1 MAKDDQESTNNDVQ
15 EDVKVAYFHIS
26 SALFEELG
34 ERLVSKP
41 EIALAEL
48 IKNSYDADASDCQ
61 IQINDDQIVVID
73 NGHGLTEH
81 EFLNNWMVVSSTN
94 KVKRR
99 HSRKYHRH
107 MAGSKGVG
115 RFSARFLGSVLEV
128 KTTAYDAKAGSLMT
142 LNATFDWLEISKKP
156 DIADIKIFY
165 TVEKA
170 KSNASIGTQ
179 LSIRA
184 LREHVSDLPITK
196 VRTDVL
202 RLVQADGGLELPE
215 FGISEQH
222 AEKDPG
228 FDVVFP
234 QNSGDIS
241 EQKNLS
247 ESVLGKYVARARVS
261 VDNNGT
267 VDFKIYWKGKQDP
280 IDKRKF
286 RLGDLA
292 KPYLLKTLLDHTGE
306 TDPRGL
312 PKDLEDVEHLPLAQS
327 LNSPVF
333 IDLRFFPNRQGTFAG
348 LPVNGKKAMN
358 WVREKSGIA
367 VVDNGFAMPAY
378 VDENSD
384 WLAIEASKASNERH
398 WQSVFT
404 PSIFPMDPI
413 AKRTPSL
420 NPMLA
425 LPRLPQLI
433 GRVHVA
439 TRKVPADLT
448 EDDDWLQPNMDR
460 EQLRDN
466 GAYRL
471 LWHLVRFTVEA
482 IAHFDRALRLQEDEE
497 KEEEAREKARTAL
510 AAAIAEIRSSVEINS
525 EHKQVMLRQLKE
537 VEQQFTIAEEYDKSV
552 RISLELM
559 SMMGVMAG
567 FMTHEFDKTLE
578 AIQNVGS
585 VLKRLSAD
593 HPELA
598 DDAELVLRN
607 EVALAQQAEYMRLF
621 VGASRKMTIT
631 PFKAKSQ
638 LMLTTKT
645 VGALAEEHGINIE
658 IDVDSKLPG
667 PAVPLAAYHGVVI
680 NLVSNAMKALVA
692 RVSSH
697 DRKIKIYAIN
707 DESRHILVCA
717 DNGIGIPE
725 YLQERIWD
733 PLFTTTE
740 SADEKNPLNSGL
752 GLGLAV
758 VKRVVDG
765 VDGKIELMK
774 APPTGFVTAFR
785 VSFPL
790 TKD

>member
-1 MAKDDQESTNNDVQ
+1 MTKDDQKNTNNVDQ
-15 EDVKVAYFHIS
+15 DHVKFAYFHIS
-26 SALFEELG
+26 AALFEELG

-48 IKNSYDADASDCQ
+48 IKNSYDADATDCQ
-61 IQINDDQIVVID
+61 VQIRDDEIVVSD
-73 NGHGLTEH
+73 NGHGLTES

-99 HSRKYHRH
+99 HSRKFLRH

-115 RFSARFLGSVLEV
+115 RFSARFLGTLLEIE
-128 KTTAYDAKAGSLMT
+128 TTAYDATTGDLMT
-142 LNATFDWLEISKKP
+142 LNATFDWLEISKKA
-156 DIADIKIFY
+156 DIADIKVEY
-165 TVEKA
+165 TIDKA
-170 KSNASIGTQ
+170 KQGASIGTQ

-184 LREHVSDLPITK
+184 LREHVADLPITK

-202 RLVQADGGLELPE
+202 RLVQADGGLEQPE
-215 FGISEQH
+215 FGSSEPN

-228 FDVVFP
+228 FRVVFP
-234 QNSGDIS
+234 QEASS
-241 EQKNLS
+241 VAQQENLA
-247 ESVLGKYVARARVS
+247 ESILGKYVARARVS
-261 VDNNGT
+261 VDRNGT
-267 VDFKIYWKGKQDP
+267 VDFRIYWKGKQDP
-280 IDKRKF
+280 VDKREF
-286 RLGDLA
+286 RLESFA
-292 KPYLLKTLLDHTGE
+292 NPYLPKALLAHAGE
-306 TDPRGL
+306 ADVRGL
-312 PKDLEDVEHLPLAQS
+312 PKELENVEHLPLAKG
-327 LNSPVF
+327 LNSPIF
-333 IDLRFFPNRQGTFAG
+333 IDIRFFPNRQGTFAE
-348 LPVNGKKAMN
+348 LPVNGKKAMS
-358 WVREKSGIA
+358 WVRENSGIA

-378 VDENSD
+378 SDENSD

-404 PSIFPMDPI
+404 PSIYPMDPV
-413 AKRTPSL
+413 AKRSPSL

-425 LPRLPQLI
+425 LPRVPQLI

-439 TRKVPADLT
+439 TRKVPADVT

-460 EQLRDN
+460 EQLRAN

-482 IAHFDRALRLQEDEE
+482 LAHFDRAFRLKEDEA
-497 KEEEAREKARTAL
+497 KDEETRKKARSAL
-510 AAAIAEIRSSVEINS
+510 AAAITQIRSSAEINS
-525 EHKQVMLRQLKE
+525 EHKQVMLRQLQE

-578 AIQNVGS
+578 AIQHAGS

-598 DDAELVLRN
+598 DDATLVLKN
-607 EVALAQQAEYMRLF
+607 EIVLAQQAEYMRLF
-621 VGASRKMTIT
+621 VGASRKMTTT

-638 LMLTTKT
+638 LALTTKT
-645 VGALAEEHGINIE
+645 VAALAEEHGINIE
-658 IDVDSKLPG
+658 IDVDAKLPG
-667 PAVPLAAYHGVVI
+667 PAVPLAAYHGVAI

-692 RVSSH
+692 RVSGH
-697 DRKIKIYAIN
+697 ERKIKIYAVN
-707 DESRHILVCA
+707 DESKHVLVCA

-725 YLQERIWD
+725 YLQDRIWD

-740 SADEKNPLNSGL
+740 NTDEKNPLNSGL

-765 VDGKIELMK
+765 VGGKLELMK
-774 APPTGFVTAFR
+774 APPPGFVTAFR
-785 VSFPL
+785 ASFPL
-790 TKD
+790 AKD

>member
-1 MAKDDQESTNNDVQ
+1 MVKDNQNSTNSVNQNDV
-15 EDVKVAYFHIS
+15 KFAYFHIS

-48 IKNSYDADASDCQ
+48 IKNSYDADASNCK
-61 IQINDDQIVVID
+61 IQISSDQIIVTD
-73 NGHGLTEH
+73 NGHGLTES

-99 HSRKYHRH
+99 YSRKFHRH

-115 RFSARFLGSVLEV
+115 RFSARFLGTLLELES
-128 KTTAYDAKAGSLMT
+128 TTYDTNLNSLMT
-142 LNATFDWLEISKKP
+142 LKATFDWLEISKNS
-156 DIADIKIFY
+156 DISDIKIVY
-165 TVEKA
+165 KVEKA
-170 KSNASIGTQ
+170 ADSASIGTK
-179 LSIRA
+179 LSIGA
-184 LREHVSDLPITK
+184 LREHVADLPIAK

-202 RLVQADGGLELPE
+202 RLVKADGGLELPK
-215 FGISEQH
+215 FGSGMLST
-222 AEKDPG
+222 EKDPG
-228 FDVVFP
+228 FHVVFP
-234 QNSGDIS
+234 EESPNGFQ
-241 EQKNLS
+241 QTNLA
-247 ESVLGKYVARARVS
+247 ESILGKYVARARVS
-261 VDNNGT
+261 VDLDGI
-267 VDFKIYWKGKQDP
+267 VDFQVYWKGKQDP
-280 IDKRKF
+280 VDKKKF
-286 RLGDLA
+286 KLGDLA
-292 KPYLLKTLLDHTGE
+292 KPYLLKTLMDHIGE
-306 TDPRGL
+306 TDERGL
-312 PKDLEDVEHLPLAQS
+312 PESLEDVEHLPLVQS

-333 IDLRFFPNRQGTFAG
+333 IDLRFFPNRQGTFAN
-348 LPVNGKKAMN
+348 LPVNGKKAMG
-358 WVREKSGIA
+358 WVKENSGVA

-384 WLAIEASKASNERH
+384 WLAIEASKASNERN

-404 PSIFPMDPI
+404 TSIYPMDPV
-413 AKRTPSL
+413 AKRSPSL

-425 LPRLPQLI
+425 LPRMPQLI

-439 TRKVPADLT
+439 TRKVPANVT

-460 EQLRDN
+460 EQLRAN

-482 IAHFDRALRLQEDEE
+482 LAHHDRALRLREDEAR
-497 KEEEAREKARTAL
+497 EEEARQKARSAL
-510 AAAIAEIRSSVEINS
+510 AATITEIQCSAEINS
-525 EHKQVMLRQLKE
+525 EHKQVMLRQLRE

-552 RISLELM
+552 RMSLELM

-593 HPELA
+593 HPELT
-598 DDAELVLRN
+598 DDANLILRN
-607 EVALAQQAEYMRLF
+607 EIALAQQAEYMRLF
-621 VGASRKMTIT
+621 VGASRKMTVT

-638 LMLTTKT
+638 LVLTTKT
-645 VGALAEEHGINIE
+645 VAALAEEHGIDIE

-667 PAVPLAAYHGVVI
+667 PGVPLAAYHGVVI
-680 NLVSNAMKALVA
+680 NLISNGMKALVA
-692 RVSSH
+692 RVSSN

-707 DESRHILVCA
+707 DESRHVLVCA

-725 YLQERIWD
+725 YLQDRIWD
-733 PLFTTTE
+733 PLFSTTE
-740 SADEKNPLNSGL
+740 STDEKNPLNSGL

-758 VKRVVDG
+758 VKRVIDG
-765 VDGKIELMK
+765 VGGKIELMK
-774 APPTGFVTAFR
+774 APPPGFATAFR

-790 TKD
+790 AKD